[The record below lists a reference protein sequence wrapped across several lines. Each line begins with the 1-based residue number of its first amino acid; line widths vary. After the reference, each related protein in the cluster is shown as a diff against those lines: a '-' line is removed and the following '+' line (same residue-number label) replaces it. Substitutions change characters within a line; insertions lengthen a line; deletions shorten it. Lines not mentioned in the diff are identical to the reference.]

1 MTVPESTFRRHV
13 CGLSRAAL
21 ADFVADLWAARG
33 WDTSREERRVVACRE
48 RPRARRQVLA
58 VWPRHRAVA
67 GLLTGVSDDVDV
79 VVAPVGPRV
88 GEALASRTGREV
100 VDAHAL
106 HELVS
111 YAGDD
116 GDRTRLLDEELGW
129 APSEAAGT
137 DDPPSPPVT
146 ALATSGPVRRGASA
160 ALVVVLATGIGPPV
174 LDGVPSSDANGPTA
188 TGTPTA
194 LATGSGE
201 SGCGANPAALVAREL
216 ADLRSDAPQSAD
228 GPGVAGVGPPPG
240 IASLH
245 DAIVRANAEGLLV
258 ADDLRVVTMG
268 VTDDEAVVLVTAR
281 ENGTRTAAHE
291 LHLVRPLDGGDTPCW
306 VAASVD
312 LVYHP

>member
-1 MTVPESTFRRHV
+1 M
-13 CGLSRAAL
+13 
-21 ADFVADLWAARG
+21 
-33 WDTSREERRVVACRE
+33 
-48 RPRARRQVLA
+48 
-58 VWPRHRAVA
+58 A
-67 GLLTGVSDDVDV
+67 GLLTGVPDDADV

-106 HELVS
+106 HELVIN
-111 YAGDD
+111 AVDD

-137 DDPPSPPVT
+137 DDPSSPPVT

-160 ALVVVLATGIGPPV
+160 ALVVALVVMLATGLGPPL
-174 LDGVPSSDANGPTA
+174 LDGVPSFDANGPTA

-216 ADLRSDAPQSAD
+216 ADLRSDAHRSAD
-228 GPGVAGVGPPPG
+228 GPGVAGAGPPPG

-245 DAIVRANAEGLLV
+245 DAIVRANAEELLV

-268 VTDDEAVVLVTAR
+268 VTDDETVVLVTAR
-281 ENGTRTAAHE
+281 ENGTRTAAHI
-291 LHLVRPLDGGDTPCW
+291 LHLVRPRDGG
-306 VAASVD
+306 
-312 LVYHP
+312 